1 MNLCTRRKFLR
12 ALAVSGTT
20 AWAASRLGFLT
31 DKSLAASRMRSQE
44 GVLDLSLTAQTGSVS
59 LAGRHAALYSY
70 NGSVPGPRLEIRP
83 GDHVRIRFTNRLPEP
98 TNLYFHGLHVSPSGN
113 ADNVFLEIP
122 PGESQIYE
130 FSLPQDHRGGTY
142 WYHPHVHHLVA
153 RQVWAGLAGLL
164 IVRGEL
170 DDIPEVRDA
179 DKEFLVLKDFGL
191 DANGNLLTPDPT
203 PQIMEGREGDLIL
216 VNGEFNPTFRIPKD
230 GLLRLRFLNASVARY
245 YRLQLED
252 HPMYLIATDGG
263 PIAEPFEMRELL
275 LAPGERAEVLVR
287 GERSSDRYRL
297 MNLPYR
303 RFNMGMMGGRGM
315 MCGMG
320 MMQRASSSDE
330 PIVLATLQYQE
341 GGRSLPLPT
350 RLVPV
355 EPLPETTEMRQ
366 LVFSHSMMC
375 MDGDAF
381 TINGMTFDPERT
393 DTIVKVGTVEEWK
406 IVNGGGMMMDFDHPF
421 HIHTN
426 GFQVVSENDKSPRFQ
441 AWRDIVNVPMGGS
454 ARIRIPFQDFPGRT
468 VYHCHILDRRSR
480 HDGRDRDAC
489 LRET

>member
-1 MNLCTRRKFLR
+1 MNRFTRRKFLR
-12 ALAVSGTT
+12 TLALSGTT
-20 AWAASRLGFLT
+20 AWAASRLGLLT
-31 DKSLAASRMRSQE
+31 NSSLAAGPMTSQG
-44 GVLDLSLTAQTGSVS
+44 GVLDLALKAQAGTVS
-59 LAGRHAALYSY
+59 LAGRSAALYSY

-83 GDHVRIRFTNRLPEP
+83 GDHVRIRFANRLTEV
-98 TNLYFHGLHVSPSGN
+98 TNLHFHGLHISPSGN

-122 PGESQIYE
+122 PGENQTYE

-142 WYHPHVHHLVA
+142 WYHPHVHHLIA

-170 DDIPEVRDA
+170 DDIPEIRDA
-179 DKEFLVLKDFGL
+179 DEEFLVLKDFDL
-191 DANGNLLTPDPT
+191 DANGDLLTPDPS
-203 PQIMEGREGDLIL
+203 PQIMQGREGDLVL
-216 VNGEFNPTFRIPKD
+216 VNGELNPTFRIPKD

-252 HPMYLIATDGG
+252 HPMYLIVTDGG

-287 GERSSDRYRL
+287 GERSPGQYRL

-303 RFNMGMMGGRGM
+303 RFNMGMMGGGSMMGGM
-315 MCGMG
+315 PV
-320 MMQRASSSDE
+320 SSDE
-330 PIVLATLQYQE
+330 PTVLATLQYQE
-341 GGRSLPLPT
+341 NRRALPLPT

-355 EPLPETTEMRQ
+355 APLPEATEERQ
-366 LVFSHSMMC
+366 LVFGHSMMG
-375 MDGDAF
+375 MEGMEF

-393 DTIVKVGTVEEWK
+393 DSVVKVGTVEEWE
-406 IVNGGGMMMDFDHPF
+406 IVNVGGMMMMDFDHPF

-426 GFQVVSENDKSPRFQ
+426 AFQVVSVNDQSPSFS

-454 ARIRIPFQDFPGRT
+454 VRIRIPFQDFPGRT
-468 VYHCHILDRRSR
+468 VYHCHILDHEDLGMMAVIEMRV
-480 HDGRDRDAC
+480 
-489 LRET
+489 

>member
-1 MNLCTRRKFLR
+1 LP
-12 ALAVSGTT
+12 V
-20 AWAASRLGFLT
+20 
-31 DKSLAASRMRSQE
+31 
-44 GVLDLSLTAQTGSVS
+44 
-59 LAGRHAALYSY
+59 HAALYSY
-70 NGSVPGPRLEIRP
+70 DGLVPGPRLELRS
-83 GDHVRIRFTNRLPEP
+83 GDHVRIRFANHLPEP
-98 TNLYFHGLHVSPSGN
+98 TNLHFHGLHVSPSGN

-122 PGESQIYE
+122 SGEDQIYE
-130 FSLPQDHRGGTY
+130 FSLPKDHRGGTY

-170 DDIPEVRDA
+170 DDIPEIRDA
-179 DKEFLVLKDFGL
+179 DEEFLVLKDFGL
-191 DANGNLLTPDPT
+191 DGNGELLTPDPT
-203 PQIMEGREGDLIL
+203 PQIMQGREGDLVL
-216 VNGEFNPTFRIPKD
+216 VNGAVNPTFRIPKD

-245 YRLQLED
+245 YRLQLEN

-303 RFNMGMMGGRGM
+303 RFNMGRMGGRGM
-315 MCGMG
+315 MRGMG
-320 MMQRASSSDE
+320 MMHGASSSNE

-341 GGRSLPLPT
+341 RGRSLPLPT
-350 RLVPV
+350 QLVPV
-355 EPLPETTEMRQ
+355 EHLPETAKLRQ
-366 LVFSHSMMC
+366 LVFSHSMMR

-406 IVNGGGMMMDFDHPF
+406 IVNGGGMMMMDFDHPF

-426 GFQVVSENDKSPRFQ
+426 AFQVISENDSGPRFQ
-441 AWRDIVNVPMGGS
+441 AWRDIVNVPIGGS
-454 ARIRIPFQDFPGRT
+454 VRIRIPFQDFPGRT
-468 VYHCHILDRRSR
+468 VYHCHILDHEDLGMMGVVEMR
-480 HDGRDRDAC
+480 A
-489 LRET
+489 